1 MCFDIENKHLLLS
14 LTSLT
19 KGLPW
24 LSVPKTAYFAYFAY
38 QMHKRVVNFSYTNI
52 IKLNTNKRMLKLV
65 VYFQ

>member
-19 KGLPW
+19 KGLPS

-38 QMHKRVVNFSYTNI
+38 QKSKSVVNS
-52 IKLNTNKRMLKLV
+52 
-65 VYFQ
+65 